1 MFKCWNLTWV
11 RVLNFEKWRC
21 CRRCLWDLSMSDRA
35 INKKKNPN
43 LARVPDGIVVSH
55 DIHLSIHLSIASLM
69 AVGSW
74 NIDKDIQSWKSSDSA
89 LTRVKNS
96 TRHFLSS
103 IIHQP
108 TIRIATVGVCGPFLI
123 CWIHWPWS
131 PFVYSIIDCWIVVI
145 TESRLV
151 GTGQCGCVCVRAL
164 GKNKQRFLVCVGRSW
179 PIDRPMWEIL
189 KSGWIHD
196 WLVNSPV
203 PHCRNPH

>member
-43 LARVPDGIVVSH
+43 LARVPDGIVVSR
-55 DIHLSIHLSIASLM
+55 DIYLSIASLM

-74 NIDKDIQSWKSSDSA
+74 NIDKDIQSWKSSDSGEKFYP
-89 LTRVKNS
+89 TFPFINN
-96 TRHFLSS
+96 
-103 IIHQP
+103 QP
-108 TIRIATVGVCGPFLI
+108 TIRTATVGVCGPFLI

-151 GTGQCGCVCVRAL
+151 GTGQCGCVCVCVHWEKINKDFWCVWAEAGQSIGL
-164 GKNKQRFLVCVGRSW
+164 CGKSWRVGESMT
-179 PIDRPMWEIL
+179 DL
-189 KSGWIHD
+189 
-196 WLVNSPV
+196 
-203 PHCRNPH
+203 